1 MLLITAN
8 GVFPPFFP
16 VNKFLIPFLL
26 IPSMVE
32 IINSF
37 IDFGI
42 LFFQLFIWFIIGSF
56 VGLKLKGFLQKKFNL
71 SFVVSVIA
79 SMTIIFFIILFF
91 LYFSNWYSAL
101 LEENL
106 GYRPDFATP
115 STIDIILFFVF
126 SLIRVILLSVLFSLI
141 LLPFAFIGSVL
152 MPIIKEKINNELAS
166 FVIANALLF
175 ALGLFIVLFLL
186 PWIPLAMLYLI
197 FFA

>member
-152 MPIIKEKINNELAS
+152 MPIIKESYE
-166 FVIANALLF
+166 NA
-175 ALGLFIVLFLL
+175 
-186 PWIPLAMLYLI
+186 PDKK
-197 FFA
+197 